1 MAGMGPAPKPE
12 DQRARRNATV
22 GMTKLPAAGRTGRTP
37 KWPLIPDIVT
47 KARRDVAAG
56 KVEAL
61 EYDLEE
67 KVALGNPIGSLEDRL
82 DRAREQLAI
91 YEARLKEQR
100 KIETAA
106 WRELWKTP
114 QAVAWQDLGWYREV
128 AQYVRFRVLGELG
141 DLDAAKEA
149 RQWSD
154 RLGLNPLAMLRL
166 RWQISDA
173 PGISQQTAGTTR
185 AGSRSRYG
193 DLRVI
198 SPGSDK

>member
-67 KVALGNPIGSLEDRL
+67 KVALGNPVGSLEDRL

-173 PGISQQTAGTTR
+173 PATSQQITGTTR